1 MHEAEVIAAGY
12 RYPTPDSLLSLTE
25 AIEESTSGV
34 VKRHLARFVDEVG
47 RLPLG
52 AWEEL
57 HTATVDLSP
66 KFVPYVGHV
75 VWGENYRRGEFMA
88 DLNRAMF
95 DAGVDLEGELPDHVA
110 PVLRYLARADEPL
123 TDLVELLPGALST
136 MAKTLAKADADNPYQ
151 HLLAATADYSA
162 DLVGWPAASLTEF
175 RRRRNTGQE
184 TPVRMN
190 GRSVGD
196 H

>member
-1 MHEAEVIAAGY
+1 MHPAEVIAAGY

-25 AIEESTSGV
+25 AIEELTSGP
-34 VKRHLARFVDEVG
+34 VKRHLTRFVDEVG
-47 RLPLG
+47 RLSFG

-57 HTATVDLSP
+57 HTATLDLSP

-95 DAGVDLEGELPDHVA
+95 DAGVDLDGELPDHVA

-123 TDLVELLPGALST
+123 TDLVEVLPGALST
-136 MAKTLAKADADNPYQ
+136 MAKTLAKADAGNPYQ
-151 HLLAATADYSA
+151 HLLAATADVA
-162 DLVGWPAASLTEF
+162 RPAASLTEF
-175 RRRRNTGQE
+175 RRGRNSQPG
-184 TPVRMN
+184 TPVQLARGSN
-190 GRSVGD
+190 GD